1 MRTAVDSLASGTGA
15 ENEDWYFASPYLF
28 VVLDG
33 ATARTNTG
41 CAHGVSWYAAQL
53 GAALSEGAHDP
64 STPLTDVL
72 ASGIARVAGL
82 HPACDLSHEGT
93 PSAAVA
99 MVRPVGGWADYLVLG
114 DVSVIF
120 DRGGEV
126 VVISD
131 DRVSQTAVAERRAA
145 DAYPTG
151 SPEKNDA
158 MVRMKHAELAM
169 RNREGGYWIA
179 AAEPAAARH
188 ARVGRVALA
197 EVRRFAVLTDGA
209 TRIVSQFGELS
220 WYEVLDL
227 AETEGPQAVLRKV
240 RAVESSDPRG
250 LRWPRNKPSDDATM
264 AIAVDVRGAD
274 DD

>member
-1 MRTAVDSLASGTGA
+1 MRTAVDSLASGAAA
-15 ENEDWYFASPYLF
+15 ENEDWYSVSPQLF

-41 CAHGVSWYAAQL
+41 CAHGVSWYAAHL
-53 GAALSEGAHDP
+53 GTALSESAPNP
-64 STPLTDVL
+64 STPLTDAL
-72 ASGIARVAGL
+72 AAGIARVAGL

-99 MVRPVGGWADYLVLG
+99 MVRPTGGWADYLVLG
-114 DVSVIF
+114 DVSVVF
-120 DRGGEV
+120 DRGGDI

-145 DAYPTG
+145 DAYPIG

-169 RNREGGYWIA
+169 RNRDGGYWIA

-188 ARVGRVALA
+188 ARVGRVALS
-197 EVRRFAVLTDGA
+197 EVGRFAVLTDGA
-209 TRIVSQFGELS
+209 TRVVSQFAKLS
-220 WYEVLDL
+220 WCELLDL
-227 AETEGPQAVLRKV
+227 AETESPAAVLRAV
-240 RAVESSDPRG
+240 RALESSDPLG
-250 LRWPRNKPSDDATM
+250 LRWPRNKRSDDATM
-264 AIAVDVRGAD
+264 AIAVGVD
-274 DD
+274 